1 MHNFVHP
8 LPQFGTEA
16 HYLCAKF
23 YYTMSHYTTQF
34 YILQLHSLLLISHF
48 GVSRGF
54 DFLQMPPPPEGP
66 LYIYARVR
74 NDQEI
79 PTKSIL
85 AFQEGLFTL
94 GRQLK
99 KNIHI

>member
-1 MHNFVHP
+1 MHKFVHP

-23 YYTMSHYTTQF
+23 YYTMSHHTTQF
-34 YILQLHSLLLISHF
+34 CNSLLPISHF

-54 DFLQMPPPPEGP
+54 DFLQMPPGGTA
-66 LYIYARVR
+66 LYIRARK
-74 NDQEI
+74 ELLKI
-79 PTKSIL
+79 PIKFIL

-94 GRQLK
+94 RRQLK

>member
-1 MHNFVHP
+1 MHNFFSP

-23 YYTMSHYTTQF
+23 YYTMSHHTTQF
-34 YILQLHSLLLISHF
+34 YTSLPPISHF
-48 GVSRGF
+48 GVLRGF
-54 DFLQMPPPPEGP
+54 DFLLMPPGGTA
-66 LYIYARVR
+66 LYMRARK
-74 NDQEI
+74 ELLKI
-79 PTKSIL
+79 PMKFIL